1 MSEAAVRTSDRMDG
15 AWPVQPDCCV
25 VESTLLCEGR
35 RPLCDLMAP
44 TAFVHRIVGAST
56 SAEARKVAWADK
68 TLWDEAFGC
77 PSTGNFLLV
86 SPVRVHL
93 RALYR
98 YLCNRTNGMHV
109 LANQQHALR
118 SISQVP
124 QVQIACKPCRKFAGN
139 IFSMPLCAIRGSG
152 SYRLIVHPQYLGK
165 ARVGDSA

>member
-1 MSEAAVRTSDRMDG
+1 MLVQPRQMSEAAVRTSDRMDG

-77 PSTGNFLLV
+77 PSIGNFLLV

-98 YLCNRTNGMHV
+98 YLCNRTQISSMHFEAF
-109 LANQQHALR
+109 LKY
-118 SISQVP
+118 P
-124 QVQIACKPCRKFAGN
+124 K
-139 IFSMPLCAIRGSG
+139 
-152 SYRLIVHPQYLGK
+152 YRLPASHAESSRATSSLCLSVPYV
-165 ARVGDSA
+165 AREVTA